1 MVESPITPQ
10 ETPTSPEVTPVNERV
25 KENENILNTVEL
37 ENANRTW
44 NEQLPVADRQVEKKR
59 RLNARFVELMIE
71 QMSKGKGVDPELDAA
86 IDHVSELL
94 EKYEA
99 VDENTLPPTEV
110 AQAYNASELKDA
122 PEISQ
127 KMIYDFKH
135 KNETS

>member
-10 ETPTSPEVTPVNERV
+10 ETPTSPELIPVNERV

-122 PEISQ
+122 SEISQ